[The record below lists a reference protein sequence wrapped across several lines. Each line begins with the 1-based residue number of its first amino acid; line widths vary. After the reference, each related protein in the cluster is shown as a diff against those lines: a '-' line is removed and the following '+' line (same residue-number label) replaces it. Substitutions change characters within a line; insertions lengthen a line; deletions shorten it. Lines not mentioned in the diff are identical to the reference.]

1 MNVINK
7 VTMKQLCL
15 ILALLIPTLG
25 LGQLIGDSVIVYVDN
40 RVEVKVAV
48 PDYID
53 LKSSN
58 DAVSALKVFQSMLPG
73 IENQLSS
80 GTADLVKYSGGNS
93 LTLEPG
99 DPKIIYLIKE
109 GELNNTGFRD
119 RAILGGEGFTIFIT
133 TSDLSKI
140 ADLSLANCLE
150 KAIAILPRKRNWSSS
165 LSYECTNG
173 NIKELEVRFND
184 LDQIELTAGAGAGLV
199 RSTWVADFSFRI
211 AIGFN
216 RKGVLRSPYISSNL
230 VFDFDTESNINVN
243 TFLNIGYQW
252 NMDKQA
258 EKPKLLS
265 FDLGY
270 LIVKNGDLFGKNTFK
285 MGFNWSPLKGI
296 TVSPQLYITDN
307 FKTMYPGI
315 RIGFGL

>member
-1 MNVINK
+1 
-7 VTMKQLCL
+7 MKHLCL
-15 ILALLIPTLG
+15 ILAILIPTLG
-25 LGQLIGDSVIVYVDN
+25 FGQIIGDSVIIYVDH
-40 RVEVKVAV
+40 RVEIKVAV

-58 DAVSALKVFQSMLPG
+58 DATTVLKVFQSMLPG
-73 IENQLSS
+73 IENQLAS
-80 GTADLVKYSGGNS
+80 GSADLVKYSGGSS
-93 LTLEPG
+93 LTVEPG
-99 DPKIIYLIKE
+99 DPKVFYLIKD
-109 GELNNTGFRD
+109 GELSNTGFRD
-119 RAILGGEGFTIFIT
+119 RAIISGEGFTIFIT

-140 ADLSLANCLE
+140 VDLSLANCLE
-150 KAIAILPRKRNWSSS
+150 KAIVILPGKRNWSSS

-173 NIKELEVRFND
+173 NVKELEVRFND

-199 RSTWVADFSFRI
+199 KSTWVADLSFRI

-243 TFLNIGYQW
+243 TFLNLGYQW
-252 NMDKQA
+252 NIDKYA
-258 EKPKLLS
+258 EKPRLLGVE
-265 FDLGY
+265 LGY
-270 LIVKNGDLFGKNTFK
+270 LISKHGNLFGENTFK
-285 MGFNWSPLKGI
+285 MSFNWSPVKGVY
-296 TVSPQLYITDN
+296 VSPQLYITDN